1 MGARRRR
8 GAGLRGMA
16 GAMTWR
22 AAGFRAWL
30 WQRVTAAYMA
40 VFVVFFAI
48 AAIVKQPDTYSEW
61 KGWIGDGR
69 MAVALG
75 LFFAAMLLHSW
86 VGVRDV
92 LIDYVRPLPL
102 RLSLLAL
109 VALGLFAVGMW
120 IFRSLLLA
128 TL

>member
-1 MGARRRR
+1 
-8 GAGLRGMA
+8 
-16 GAMTWR
+16 MTWR

-40 VFVVFFAI
+40 AFILLFAI
-48 AAIVKQPDTYSEW
+48 AAMVKQPDTYTEW
-61 KGWIGDGR
+61 KAWIGDGR
-69 MAVALG
+69 VAVALG
-75 LFFAAMLLHSW
+75 LFFAALLLHSW

-92 LIDYVRPLPL
+92 LIDYVRPMAL

-109 VALGLFAVGMW
+109 VALGLLAVGLW

>member
-1 MGARRRR
+1 MS
-8 GAGLRGMA
+8 
-16 GAMTWR
+16 WR

-40 VFVVFFAI
+40 AFLVYFAL
-48 AAIVKQPDTYSEW
+48 AAMVKQPDTYVAW
-61 KGWIGDGR
+61 KAWIGDGR
-69 MAVALG
+69 WATALG
-75 LFFAAMLLHSW
+75 LFFAALLLHSW

-102 RLSLLAL
+102 RLSLLGF
-109 VALGLFAVGMW
+109 VALGLFAVGAW
-120 IFRSLLLA
+120 IFRSLLIA